1 MTNQAKAQYRMRVQ
15 ILDKGEPLG
24 LPVTVDGRL
33 CWALRNLI
41 NAGAAGCTPINHPGP
56 RWSHY
61 TWRLRGMGFA
71 IETIHEKH
79 GGPFPG
85 THARYVLH
93 SEVSVLEDAK
103 VAA

>member
-1 MTNQAKAQYRMRVQ
+1 MTKIGRAQYTMRVQ
-15 ILDKGEPLG
+15 IMDQGEPLG
-24 LPVTVDGRL
+24 LPITLEGRL
-33 CWALRNLI
+33 GWALDNLI
-41 NAGAAGCTPINHPGP
+41 KAGSSGCTPITTPGP

-85 THARYVLH
+85 THAKYVLH
-93 SEVSVLEDAK
+93 SEVTVLEDAK

>member
-1 MTNQAKAQYRMRVQ
+1 MTRQAKAHYSMRVQ
-15 ILDKGEPLG
+15 IMDKGEPVG
-24 LPVTVDGRL
+24 LPITVEGRL
-33 CWALRNLI
+33 CWALDKLMK
-41 NAGAAGCTPINHPGP
+41 AGSGGCTPITSPGP
-56 RWSHY
+56 RWAHY

>member
-1 MTNQAKAQYRMRVQ
+1 MTRQAKAQYSMRVQ
-15 ILDKGEPLG
+15 ISDKGEPLG
-24 LPVTVDGRL
+24 LPVTVEGRL
-33 CWALRNLI
+33 CWALRKLI
-41 NAGAAGCTPINHPGP
+41 EAGASGCTPINHPGP

-93 SEVSVLEDAK
+93 SDVSVLEDAE